1 MKNIS
6 QSKLKFPKDPS
17 NATPYVEI
25 KTVTWSK
32 DSHGLFDYEN
42 SNYDMRKFVIT
53 NSAYFYRHNNEI
65 KVGYKDQMMAPEIS
79 ASDFLLSLSQDNQSV
94 DKYKIDIPGDFSVQ
108 SPTIFLQYLIVRSLK
123 CSDGKNQRGY
133 TLHAGCIIKLGR
145 IEYRVLEICNQT
157 ESVPESI
164 DYNLYQNES
173 IFDIETQNQKP
184 ETSEHLCR
192 ICYSD
197 HLQNVPEVDNV
208 MLYMCDCRGS
218 TGGVHYFCLK
228 TWINYK
234 IVSKN
239 HYNNILTYQWKRL
252 ECDICLKPY
261 PRRVSYSGKVYEFLA
276 VQKPQTPYIVIE
288 KLMPEINYSSNISII
303 SLEDRQEVKIGRQHV
318 CDLRISDIS
327 VSRVHAFL
335 RFSDKKF
342 SLFDNDSKFGTL
354 ILLDKDYPVRSEKAA
369 IQIGRTVFTF
379 VVKYHQR

>member
-1 MKNIS
+1 MKAVS
-6 QSKLKFPKDPS
+6 QSKLKFSKDLS

-53 NSAYFYRHNNEI
+53 NSSYFYRHNNEI
-65 KVGYKDQMMAPEIS
+65 KVGYSDQIMPPELAS
-79 ASDFLLSLSQDNQSV
+79 ADFLLSLVQDSQNIDR
-94 DKYKIDIPGDFSVQ
+94 YKIEIPGNFPVQNPAVFS
-108 SPTIFLQYLIVRSLK
+108 QYLIVRSLK
-123 CSDGKNQRGY
+123 CADGKNQRGY
-133 TLHAGCIIKLGR
+133 TLQAGCIIKLGR
-145 IEYRVLEICNQT
+145 IEYRVLEVCNQT
-157 ESVPESI
+157 GAIPESI
-164 DYNLYQNES
+164 NYNLYQNES
-173 IFDIETQNQKP
+173 IFDIETQNQQP
-184 ETSEHLCR
+184 EVSERLCR

-197 HLQNVPEVDNV
+197 HLQNVAEIDDV

-218 TGGVHYFCLK
+218 TGGVHYHCLK

-239 HYNNILTYQWKRL
+239 NHNNILTYQWKKL

-261 PRRVSYSGKVYEFLA
+261 PRRVSYAGRIHEFLA
-276 VQKPQTPYIVIE
+276 VQKPNTPYLVIE
-288 KLMPEINYSSNISII
+288 KLMPDINYSSNISIV
-303 SLEDRQEVKIGRQHV
+303 SLEEKQEVKIGRQHV

-327 VSRVHAFL
+327 VSRIHAFL
-335 RFSDKKF
+335 RFNDKKF

-379 VVKYHQR
+379 VVKYQQR

>member
-1 MKNIS
+1 MKSIS
-6 QSKLKFPKDPS
+6 QSKLKLNKDPPGVV
-17 NATPYVEI
+17 PYVEI

-53 NSAYFYRHNNEI
+53 NSAYFYRFANEI
-65 KVGYKDQMMAPEIS
+65 KVGYKDQPISPEMDKIE
-79 ASDFLLSLSQDNQSV
+79 FLLSLAQESQNPE
-94 DKYKIDIPGDFSVQ
+94 KYRIEIPGDYPAQNTNTLS
-108 SPTIFLQYLIVRSLK
+108 SYLIVRSLK

-133 TLHAGCIIKLGR
+133 TLNAGCIIKLGR
-145 IEYRVLEICNQT
+145 IEYRVLEVCPQAGG
-157 ESVPESI
+157 VPESI
-164 DYNLYQNES
+164 NYNLYQNES
-173 IFDIETQNQKP
+173 IFDIETQNHP
-184 ETSEHLCR
+184 IESGDHLCR
-192 ICYSD
+192 ICYGD
-197 HLQNVPEVDNV
+197 HLQNASGVDDV

-218 TGGVHYFCLK
+218 TGGVHYQCLK

-239 HYNNILTYQWKRL
+239 HYNNILTYQWKKL

-261 PRRVSYSGKVYEFLA
+261 PRRVSYAGIVYEFLS
-276 VQKPQTPYIVIE
+276 VQKPNTPYIVIE
-288 KLMPEINYSSNISII
+288 KLMPELNFSSNISIV
-303 SLEDRQEVKIGRQHV
+303 SLEDKQEVKIGRQHV

-335 RFSDKKF
+335 KFNDKKF

-354 ILLDKDYPVRSEKAA
+354 IFLDKDYPVRSEKAA

-379 VVKYHQR
+379 VVKYQQR